1 MLNNTIKA
9 LRLYNEMTQEQ
20 FASKIGYS
28 ITAISLAES
37 GSRTISPRLQ
47 SAIARH
53 FPLDDGF
60 LLFLRKYEKMN
71 KLIHDT
77 TLTSI

>member
-9 LRLYNEMTQEQ
+9 LRLYNGMTQEQ

-28 ITAISLAES
+28 TTALSFVET
-37 GSRTISPRLQ
+37 GSRAISPRLQ

-60 LLFLRKYEKMN
+60 ITFLRSYEKMN
-71 KLIHDT
+71 KIIHDT
-77 TLTSI
+77 TLTYI